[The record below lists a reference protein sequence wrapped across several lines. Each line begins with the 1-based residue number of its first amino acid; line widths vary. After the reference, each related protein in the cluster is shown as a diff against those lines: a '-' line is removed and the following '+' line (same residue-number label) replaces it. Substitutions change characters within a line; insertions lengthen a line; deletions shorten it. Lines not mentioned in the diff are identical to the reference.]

1 LGVPGPG
8 GAWPANAGVQ
18 SNHVISFYGKA
29 IPAGDRMKAYILV
42 KVLTGHERS
51 VVEALQSIPAL
62 KEIHFLFGEYDY
74 LLTLDIQDTNALAL
88 LVSRRIRK
96 VAGIERTSTL
106 IEAPI

>member
-1 LGVPGPG
+1 MPLGE
-8 GAWPANAGVQ
+8 
-18 SNHVISFYGKA
+18 
-29 IPAGDRMKAYILV
+29 RMKAYVLV
-42 KVLTGHERS
+42 KVVMGHEHA
-51 VVEALQSIPAL
+51 VVEALQAIPAL

-96 VAGIERTSTL
+96 VPGVERTSTL